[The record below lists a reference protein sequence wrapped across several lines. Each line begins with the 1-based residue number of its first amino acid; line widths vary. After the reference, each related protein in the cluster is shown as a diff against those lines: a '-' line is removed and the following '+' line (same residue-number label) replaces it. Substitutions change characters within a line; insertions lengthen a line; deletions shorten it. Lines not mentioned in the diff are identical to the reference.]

1 MKSFVPSLI
10 EDSIDWDYSMHISEL
25 NKWNGSKTG
34 PTNVKS
40 DLTVWWSQP
49 GLWTGHHPHP
59 SSPVISEARSG
70 SWSTAP
76 NFVWSGKHFASTSPS
91 QHTFFW
97 KWHKQST
104 PKCLGAYVEQSQQ
117 SLKYGARYSAC
128 CQLSAWSVQSFS
140 AAAPHFMTSKENG
153 QFLCDAQC
161 VSTKICSH
169 TVAATEH
176 SGHLSDFLQLYIT
189 TNQCTNITTAGMLNM
204 PKGQGQKVVF
214 PSVSAL
220 EVHPQRQ
227 IWSFLTLH
235 FKFRHPACV
244 LSAAMI
250 SPPTLTLHTT

>member
-1 MKSFVPSLI
+1 MLFATAHLKESRLTSSIFTANAKWVAKQGVQTEWRLPNDLISIPVWRAQLLQSLMKSFVPSLI

-128 CQLSAWSVQSFS
+128 CQLSAWSAS
-140 AAAPHFMTSKENG
+140 
-153 QFLCDAQC
+153 
-161 VSTKICSH
+161 
-169 TVAATEH
+169 
-176 SGHLSDFLQLYIT
+176 LSQLQLLT
-189 TNQCTNITTAGMLNM
+189 SWLQRRMGN
-204 PKGQGQKVVF
+204 F
-214 PSVSAL
+214 SVMQVLPES
-220 EVHPQRQ
+220 Q
-227 IWSFLTLH
+227 IWSFLDLH
-235 FKFRHPACV
+235 FKSHHPAWV
-244 LSAAMI
+244 LPAAVI
-250 SPPTLTLHTT
+250 SPPTLTPHST